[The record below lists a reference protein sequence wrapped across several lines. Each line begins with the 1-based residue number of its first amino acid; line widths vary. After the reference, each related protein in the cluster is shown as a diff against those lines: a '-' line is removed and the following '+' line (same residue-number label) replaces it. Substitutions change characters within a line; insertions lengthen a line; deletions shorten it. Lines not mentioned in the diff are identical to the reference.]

1 MFLTLKS
8 TALKAWRSTR
18 VRAGLSAFAYVAG
31 VVVTNVVTASFGLW
45 PVGFG
50 LAATAGTMFAGVTFV
65 LRDVVQEAA
74 GKKAALAA
82 LAVGCGISAFMATP
96 ALAAA
101 SVAAFG
107 LAELLDMGVYTKL
120 RKRGWMRAAVAS
132 NVVGAVVDTFVFLLV
147 AGFPVTAISV
157 TGQLVGKGWATV
169 AVVGP
174 VAGYRLA
181 KYAKRYTR
189 SRRAVSDHAVR
200 G

>member
-1 MFLTLKS
+1 V
-8 TALKAWRSTR
+8 KAWYNPR
-18 VRAGLSAFAYVAG
+18 VRAGLAAVAYIVG

-50 LAATAGTMFAGVTFV
+50 LAATAGTMFAGATFV
-65 LRDVVQEAA
+65 LRDVVQETA

-96 ALAAA
+96 ALALA

-120 RKRGWMRAAVAS
+120 RKRGWVRAAAAS
-132 NVVGAVVDTFVFLLV
+132 NMVGAVVDTVVFLSV
-147 AGFPVTAISV
+147 AGFPLTWMSAG
-157 TGQLVGKGWATV
+157 GQLVGKGWATV
-169 AVVGP
+169 VVVAP
-174 VAGYRLA
+174 VLAARLV
-181 KYAKRYTR
+181 RYIR
-189 SRRAVSDHAVR
+189 VQRAVSDNAVR